1 MNTRIYKQIIFSG
14 CIILMLG
21 SCKKYLDINEN
32 PNAALQPPINGLL
45 ANVTNSSAI
54 NVWRIADWTSYYT
67 QYLASPSAASTID
80 TYDDVNASGAWNGC
94 YNVMTDLYD
103 MRRFAV
109 EKGLNAYIG
118 VADILTAQQLNM
130 ITNIWGD
137 VPYGDAFLGVEN
149 INPKFED
156 QHALYDTCLKLLDDG
171 ITALQQPD
179 ADGELDVNSDFIH
192 AGDAGAW
199 IKTAH
204 ALKARMLNQ
213 ISKTADYNAD
223 AVLSE
228 LAQAYTG
235 NADDAQVTAFDGSN
249 PWEVEASNN
258 AKLLLD
264 GWLSAYFINAT
275 NGTTY
280 GVFDPRLPNITAPTK
295 FGDYRGTING
305 AGVNGAGSHGD
316 PTDPQ
321 ECYLTVGKWYSSDN
335 SPLLIITYA
344 ECKFMEAEAQFRK
357 GNKDDAYNAYIDGIK
372 AHMQKMGI
380 ADTAIQ
386 RYTTDPAVAVGAEN
400 LTLQR
405 IMEEKYV
412 AMFLSPVTWDD
423 MRRTDYNYKDF
434 MLPKNAVLS
443 TFIRRLNYPADEI
456 STNGENVPNVQ
467 MTDHLWWDQ

>member
-1 MNTRIYKQIIFSG
+1 MNAIKIYKQIIFSA

-21 SCKKYLDINEN
+21 SCKKYFDINQD
-32 PNAALQPPINGLL
+32 PNAASQPPIDGLL
-45 ANVTNSSAI
+45 ANVTNSSAV

-67 QYLASPSAASTID
+67 QYLASPSAGSTID
-80 TYDDVNASGAWNGC
+80 TYDDVNASSAWNDC
-94 YNVMTDLYD
+94 YNVLTDLYD
-103 MRRFAV
+103 MRRFAA

-130 ITNIWGD
+130 ITNVWGD
-137 VPYGDAFLGVEN
+137 VPYTESFLGVDN
-149 INPKFED
+149 IHPKFDD
-156 QHALYDTCLKLLDDG
+156 QKSLYDTCLHLLDLG
-171 ITALQQPD
+171 IAALQQPD
-179 ADGELDVNSDFIH
+179 ADGELNSFSDFIH

-213 ISKTADYNAD
+213 VSKTSDYNAD

-228 LAQAYTG
+228 LAQAYTS
-235 NADDAQVTAFDGSN
+235 NDDDAQITAFDGTN
-249 PWEVEASNN
+249 PWETEAYNN
-258 AKLLLD
+258 SVLLLD
-264 GWLSAYFINAT
+264 GWLSAYFVNAT
-275 NGTTY
+275 NGTIY
-280 GVFDPRLPNITAPTK
+280 GVFDPRLPLITDTTK
-295 FGDYRGTING
+295 FGDYRGT
-305 AGVNGAGSHGD
+305 VNGAGGHGD

-335 SPLLIITYA
+335 SPLQIITYA
-344 ECKFMEAEAQFRK
+344 ECKFMEAEAEFRK
-357 GNKDDAYNAYIDGIK
+357 GNTTDAYNAYLAGIT
-372 AHMQKMGI
+372 ANMQKLGV

-386 RYTTDPAVAVGAEN
+386 RYITDPSVAVGSEN

-412 AMFLSPVTWDD
+412 ACFLNPVTWDD

-434 MLPKNAVLS
+434 MLPENAVLS

-456 STNGENVPNVQ
+456 STNGGNVPNVQ
-467 MTDHLWWDQ
+467 MTDNLWWDQ

>member
-1 MNTRIYKQIIFSG
+1 MNTRKIYKQIIFSA

-45 ANVTNSSAI
+45 ANVTNSSAV

-67 QYLASPSAASTID
+67 QYLASPSASSTID

-103 MRRFAV
+103 MRTFAA

-118 VADILTAQQLNM
+118 VADILMALQINM
-130 ITNIWGD
+130 LTNVWGD
-137 VPYGDAFLGVEN
+137 VPYSDAFLGVDN

-156 QHALYDTCLKLLDDG
+156 QKALYDTCLKLLDLG
-171 ITALQQPD
+171 IAAFQQPD
-179 ADGELDVNSDFIH
+179 ADGELDASSDFIH

-213 ISKTADYNAD
+213 VSKTADYNAD

-228 LAQAYTG
+228 LAQAYSG
-235 NADDAQVTAFDGSN
+235 NEDDAQITAFDGAN
-249 PWEVEASNN
+249 PWEVEAYNN
-258 AKLLLD
+258 SVLLLD
-264 GWLSAYFINAT
+264 GWLSAYFVNAT
-275 NGTTY
+275 NGVIY
-280 GVFDPRLPNITAPTK
+280 GVFDPRLPLVTNVTK
-295 FGDYRGTING
+295 FGDYRGT
-305 AGVNGAGSHGD
+305 VNGQGGMGD
-316 PTDPQ
+316 PSDPSQ
-321 ECYLTVGKWYSSDN
+321 CYLTVGKWYSSES
-335 SPLLIITYA
+335 SPLQIITNA
-344 ECKFMEAEAQFRK
+344 ECKFMEAEAEFRK
-357 GNKDDAYNAYIDGIK
+357 GNDADAYDAYMAGIT
-372 AHMQKMGI
+372 AHMQKLGV

-386 RYTTDPAVAVGAEN
+386 RYTSDPRVDVGAEN
-400 LTLQR
+400 LTLAL
-405 IMEEKYV
+405 IMKEKYV
-412 AMFLSPVTWDD
+412 ACFLSPVTWDD

-434 MLPKNAVLS
+434 SLPKNAVLS

-456 STNGENVPNVQ
+456 STNGSNIPTVQ
-467 MTDHLWWDQ
+467 LTDPLWWDQ